1 MVIQNP
7 ATAIWNVSKEKKL
20 TNIQK
25 SEIKSIVET
34 AAYQPSIK
42 NILWLNLVSTSTSE
56 PSRGEKTLVHEMWQL
71 AREEKDKDM

>member
-34 AAYQPSIK
+34 DAYQPSIK

-56 PSRGEKTLVHEMWQL
+56 SSRGGKNAGTRDV
-71 AREEKDKDM
+71 ATGKGREG